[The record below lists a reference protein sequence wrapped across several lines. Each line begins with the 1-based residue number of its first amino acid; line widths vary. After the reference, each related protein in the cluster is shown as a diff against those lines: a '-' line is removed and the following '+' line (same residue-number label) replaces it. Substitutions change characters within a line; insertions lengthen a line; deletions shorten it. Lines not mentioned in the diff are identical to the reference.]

1 MVLAPK
7 KTLAEL
13 LGHDAIV
20 KATKQQNIHLGKRI
34 FIGFR
39 KSIYKINRHAC
50 RLLSKMRE

>member
-7 KTLAEL
+7 KTLAKL

-20 KATKQQNIHLGKRI
+20 KASKQQNRHLGKRI
-34 FIGFR
+34 FIGSV